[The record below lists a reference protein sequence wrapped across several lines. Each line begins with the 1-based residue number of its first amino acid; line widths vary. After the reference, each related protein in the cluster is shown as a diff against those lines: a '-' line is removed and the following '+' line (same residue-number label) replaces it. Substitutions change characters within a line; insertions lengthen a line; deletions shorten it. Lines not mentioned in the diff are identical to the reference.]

1 MQTAQ
6 GNLLESLRNVK
17 TFLDIHA
24 EQLGSVIKTGTR
36 TSLLAAIAD
45 LEGFGNQQAAGDGAS
60 KGATKLRAAL
70 RVALIHDRM
79 AVVSRIGRAKLP
91 NTPELATLKM
101 PRGNPSDTKLAQ
113 AAYEMA
119 NTADAHAPVFVE
131 AGLDADFA
139 AQLKK
144 AADAMIGA
152 RQQRSMSRVSS
163 ATATQG
169 LKAKLTAGRKIVH
182 VLDALVKTALRQE
195 PALLAGWTQA
205 KRVSKVTGLP
215 ANGGPAAATPA
226 PSAPTP
232 TPIVAPA
239 A

>member
-6 GNLLESLRNVK
+6 GNLLESLRNVR
-17 TFLDIHA
+17 TFLDLHA
-24 EQLGSVIKTGTR
+24 EKLGGVIKTGTR
-36 TSLLAAIAD
+36 DELLEAITE
-45 LEGFGNQQAAGDGAS
+45 LEGFGNQQAAGAGAS
-60 KGATKLRAAL
+60 RSATKLRGAL
-70 RVALIHDRM
+70 RSALIHESM
-79 AVVSRIGRAKLP
+79 ALVSRIGRAKLP
-91 NTPELATLKM
+91 NTPELATLRM

-152 RQQRSMSRVSS
+152 RQQRSMSRVSR
-163 ATATQG
+163 ATATKG
-169 LKAKLTAGRKIVH
+169 LKSQLSAGRKIVH
-182 VLDALVKTALRQE
+182 VLDVLVRTALRQE

-215 ANGGPAAATPA
+215 ANGGPAPATPA
-226 PSAPTP
+226 PATP

>member
-17 TFLDIHA
+17 AFLDIHA

-36 TSLLAAIAD
+36 TSLLEAIAD

-119 NTADAHAPVFVE
+119 NAADAHAPVFVE

-144 AADAMIGA
+144 AADAMIDA
-152 RQQRSMSRVSS
+152 RQLRSMSRVRR
-163 ATATQG
+163 ATATKG
-169 LKAKLTAGRKIVH
+169 LKSQLSAGRKIVH
-182 VLDALVKTALRQE
+182 VLDALVRTELRQE

-205 KRVSKVTGLP
+205 KRVSKVTGAP
-215 ANGGPAAATPA
+215 ASGGPAPATPA
-226 PSAPTP
+226 PSAPILVP
-232 TPIVAPA
+232 VKG
-239 A
+239 